1 MAFSKQSGPGL
12 PRLLLLTWLG
22 TALLGCASRTA
33 LSTEDREALQRELR
47 GDSRD
52 RFLRVSY
59 YVTSFFGDGS
69 KKLLTPLPPGEVQ
82 FSTDFG
88 GAAGSP
94 GPIEQVLPA
103 GRHGRILKVEFPTA
117 WAMAKR
123 LPDTPRDHPWIYLYA
138 ERQEG
143 GLPLILV
150 LPTQIVSR
158 EDFESELERYLCLI
172 DPTALMSDWSE
183 GIRQA
188 VRTKNVVVD
197 MPTDALEM
205 AWGYPERKRI
215 FFEEASRKEE
225 WSYPGGKRVAFI
237 ADGRVTR
244 VVR

>member
-1 MAFSKQSGPGL
+1 MALSRQSRRGL
-12 PRLLLLTWLG
+12 ARVLLLAWLG
-22 TALLGCASRTA
+22 AALLGCASRTA
-33 LSTEDREALQRELR
+33 LSTEDREALLRELR
-47 GDSRD
+47 GQSRD
-52 RFLRVSY
+52 RYLRVSY
-59 YVTSFFGDGS
+59 YVTSFFGDGN
-69 KKLLTPLPPGEVQ
+69 KKLLTPVPPEEVQ

-88 GAAGSP
+88 GPSGSP
-94 GPIEQVLPA
+94 GPVEQVLPA

-117 WAMAKR
+117 WAMANR
-123 LPDTPRDHPWIYLYA
+123 LPNTPREHPWIYLHA
-138 ERQEG
+138 ERQSG

-150 LPTQIVSR
+150 LPTEIQSR
-158 EDFESELERYLCLI
+158 EDFESELERYLSPI

-183 GIRQA
+183 GIREA
-188 VRTKNVVVD
+188 VRTKNAVVD

-215 FFEEASRKEE
+215 FFEEATSKEE